1 MSGRPAPLTRDDF
14 LVFDRITTRWH
25 DNDAYGHI
33 NNVVYY
39 AFFDT
44 AVNRHLVKGGVLDIA
59 TSPVVA
65 HVAETGCHFFRALSY
80 PQDVIAGLRVTHL
93 GSSSVR
99 YLIGLFSE
107 DRPDAAAQGHFVHV
121 HVDRATGRP
130 VPMPGPVRT
139 LLTGLFR
146 PLDEALP

>member
-1 MSGRPAPLTRDDF
+1 MSGRPTPLTRDDF
-14 LVFDRITTRWH
+14 LVFDRITTRWQ

-44 AVNRHLVKGGVLDIA
+44 AVNRHLVFNGVLDVEK
-59 TSPVVA
+59 SPVIAYV
-65 HVAETGCHFFRALSY
+65 VETGCHFFRGLSY

-107 DRPDAAAQGHFVHV
+107 DAPEAAAQGHFVHV
-121 HVDRATGRP
+121 YVDRATGRP
-130 VPMPGPVRT
+130 VPMPAATRT

-146 PLDEALP
+146 PLEGGAS